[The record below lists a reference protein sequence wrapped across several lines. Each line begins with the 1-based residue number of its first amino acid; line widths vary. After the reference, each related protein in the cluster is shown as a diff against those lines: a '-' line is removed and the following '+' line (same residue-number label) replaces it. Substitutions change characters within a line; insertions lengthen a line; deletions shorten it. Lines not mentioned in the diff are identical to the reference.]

1 MINRT
6 PSSIHHGRSPF
17 EILHGVK
24 PNYQQLQVFGST
36 SYTHRMTRD
45 KDKFIQRSRLCIF
58 IGYCFGKKGGKVY
71 DIERNEFLVFRDIV
85 FQEHVFP
92 FVDSIVSLAPLLSPT
107 EVFDDD

>member
-1 MINRT
+1 
-6 PSSIHHGRSPF
+6 
-17 EILHGVK
+17 
-24 PNYQQLQVFGST
+24 
-36 SYTHRMTRD
+36 MTRD

-107 EVFDDD
+107 EVFDDDWMVTPPVYRGSPDSSASEKSVEAENTDADQVHEA